1 MAGPA
6 QQPHDTDEDKPLDP
20 AAERVRRKLVRFM
33 GINLAILFAAVMAV
47 VLAVVYRSMS
57 PEPADGAIVPVPPSA
72 EMLSGEIL
80 LPAGSRI
87 VSHAVSG
94 NRLTFHLR
102 LAGGEDAVVVYDMA
116 EGRRIGRFA
125 IGYEAP

>member
-6 QQPHDTDEDKPLDP
+6 PNQNDEDKPLDP

-47 VLAVVYRSMS
+47 VLALVYRSMT
-57 PEPADGAIVPVPPSA
+57 PQPDDAALTQAPASGEA
-72 EMLSGEIL
+72 LSGDIR

-87 VSHAVSG
+87 VSHAISS
-94 NRLTFHLR
+94 NRLTLHLR
-102 LAGGEDAVVVYDMA
+102 LAEGGEAIVVYDMA
-116 EGRRIGRFA
+116 EGRTVGRLE
-125 IGYEAP
+125 IGYETP

>member
-47 VLAVVYRSMS
+47 VLTVVYRSMT
-57 PEPADGAIVPVPPSA
+57 PEPADNAIAPVPPSS
-72 EMLSGEIL
+72 EVLSGEIL
-80 LPAGSRI
+80 LPAGARV

-102 LAGGEDAVVVYDMA
+102 LAGEEEAVIVYDMA
-116 EGRRIGRFA
+116 EGRQIGRFA
-125 IGYEAP
+125 IGHETP